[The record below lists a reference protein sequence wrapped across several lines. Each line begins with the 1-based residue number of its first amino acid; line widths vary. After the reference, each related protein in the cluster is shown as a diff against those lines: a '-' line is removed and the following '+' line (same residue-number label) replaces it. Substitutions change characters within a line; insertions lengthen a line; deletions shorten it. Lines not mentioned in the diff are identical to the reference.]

1 MHIDM
6 DAFFASVE
14 QRDHPEYLGCPV
26 VVGAQPGKR
35 GVVAACSYEARRYG
49 IRSAMPISEAYRRCP
64 DAVYL
69 RPSMARYSE
78 ASRRVMVALEGISP
92 VIEQVSV
99 DEAYVDIS
107 GLERLFGTP
116 RQIGERVRQQV
127 KAAVDLTCSVGIGPN
142 RLIAK
147 LASDFNKPD
156 GLTFVPP
163 EQVYAFLDPMPVSRL
178 RGVGKQTLKTVQR
191 LGIRNVAQ
199 LRGYSLE
206 SLQHYFGN
214 GGGEHLYHQARGIA
228 SDQVGGAEGRK
239 SISKETTFNQDV
251 TDTRLLRER
260 LRALSSDVG
269 ATARREGL
277 KGRVVTFKLRLGG
290 FETLTRQCRLAE
302 ATDADSVLFTQA
314 WQLYTAS
321 GQVGKPVRLIGL
333 GITGWEEG
341 EPARDLFDDPTERQ
355 RQQQLYAAI
364 DQVKDRFG
372 RDKLALGVESPN
384 DES

>member
-1 MHIDM
+1 
-6 DAFFASVE
+6 
-14 QRDHPEYLGCPV
+14 
-26 VVGAQPGKR
+26 
-35 GVVAACSYEARRYG
+35 
-49 IRSAMPISEAYRRCP
+49 CP

-127 KAAVDLTCSVGIGPN
+127 KAAVGLTCSVGIGPN

-163 EQVYAFLDPMPVSRL
+163 EQVYVFLDPMPVSRL

-214 GGGEHLYHQARGIA
+214 RGGEHLYHQARGIA

-260 LRALSSDVG
+260 LRALSSEVG

-290 FETLTRQCRLAE
+290 FETLTRQCRLPE

-333 GITGWEEG
+333 GITCWEEG

-372 RDKLALGVESPN
+372 RDKLALGVESPS